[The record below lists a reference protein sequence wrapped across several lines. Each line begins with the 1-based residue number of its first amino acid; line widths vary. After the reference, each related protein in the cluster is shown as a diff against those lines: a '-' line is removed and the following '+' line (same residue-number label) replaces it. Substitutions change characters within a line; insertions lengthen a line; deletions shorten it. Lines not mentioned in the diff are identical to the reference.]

1 MNPSPNLFVIGP
13 TGAGKSALGA
23 WLAPRLGLALVDV
36 DRIIEAQAGMPV
48 ATIFAREGE
57 AGFRTREAA
66 VLDEYCTHAGM
77 LLVGG
82 GGIVT
87 RPDNRARLARHGF
100 VLWLDVDAALRAQ
113 RLQGDAAVRPL
124 LAGADLLQRLRQLDA
139 EREPLYADCA
149 DLALTLASEVAIDV
163 LGQRAQSQLAA
174 RWQRHASAES
184 SP

>member
-13 TGAGKSALGA
+13 TGAGKSTLGA

-113 RLQGDAAVRPL
+113 RLEGDAARPL
-124 LAGADLLQRLRQLDA
+124 LAGADLLQRLHQLDA

-149 DLALTLASEVAIDV
+149 DLVLTLASEVAIDV
-163 LGQRAQSQLAA
+163 LGQRAQAQLAA
-174 RWQRHASAES
+174 RWQRHVPVES
-184 SP
+184 TP